1 MRELLENTTIVTPR
15 NAVRARLN
23 RDKAMDYARH
33 HGKVVMESECGDG
46 TVSFSKNGERVPA
59 SQLSPTLAKLLRDS
73 L

>member
-1 MRELLENTTIVTPR
+1 
-15 NAVRARLN
+15 
-23 RDKAMDYARH
+23 MDYARH